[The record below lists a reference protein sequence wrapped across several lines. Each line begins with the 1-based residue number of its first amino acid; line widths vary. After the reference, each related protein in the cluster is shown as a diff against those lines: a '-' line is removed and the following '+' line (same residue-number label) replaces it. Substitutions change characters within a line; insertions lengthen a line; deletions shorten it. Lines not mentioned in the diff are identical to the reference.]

1 MRSLEN
7 DHEQAEQQGADD
19 DPGTHPDG
27 AAAQRG
33 DKLSYS
39 VQGDRVILTK
49 ANHTPAGNPFAT
61 FDEWSSEDDREA
73 YARR

>member
-1 MRSLEN
+1 MITSRLNSK
-7 DHEQAEQQGADD
+7 
-19 DPGTHPDG
+19 
-27 AAAQRG
+27 AQTTILAPILTVLRLKGG

>member
-1 MRSLEN
+1 MLRLK
-7 DHEQAEQQGADD
+7 G
-19 DPGTHPDG
+19 
-27 AAAQRG
+27 G